1 MTVTETREIALGN
14 DEKWMNSRYT
24 VKVVCIGFS
33 DRLDGW
39 VGKGEG
45 EGREREKE
53 REGEREKEIMKRRI
67 EQER

>member
-39 VGKGEG
+39 VGKGNRKVFG
-45 EGREREKE
+45 LCTERTPPFH
-53 REGEREKEIMKRRI
+53 
-67 EQER
+67 